1 MALPAVQ
8 PAPPAPPPMATRIVS
23 HVRMPNTQ
31 PGDSEPVD
39 SEPGDGQAADSHP
52 EVPTGTPEPRPSGT
66 PT

>member
-8 PAPPAPPPMATRIVS
+8 PAPPAPPPMATRIVT
-23 HVRMPNTQ
+23 HVRVPDSQ
-31 PGDSEPVD
+31 PSDSEP
-39 SEPGDGQAADSHP
+39 SEGQNADSHP